1 METCWQLWSYTMS
14 WTSKG
19 GRLIYATGVSSVQSI
34 SKKIRSIDR
43 LCNAQQIIKKNKCHD
58 KQLLELQL
66 HNQKVQEEGRRI
78 RMRRANTGHQ
88 ADARA
93 VTLRINDKRRLL
105 KCLSC
110 GLEANRDAAGV
121 LNMATSM
128 EVALTG
134 NAEPK
139 RAVNS
144 RPMRALEAR
153 ISRL

>member
-1 METCWQLWSYTMS
+1 MKLYNDLNFERRQAYIC
-14 WTSKG
+14 
-19 GRLIYATGVSSVQSI
+19 
-34 SKKIRSIDR
+34 SIDR

-93 VTLRINDKRRLL
+93 VTDKRRLL

>member
-1 METCWQLWSYTMS
+1 
-14 WTSKG
+14 
-19 GRLIYATGVSSVQSI
+19 
-34 SKKIRSIDR
+34 
-43 LCNAQQIIKKNKCHD
+43 
-58 KQLLELQL
+58 
-66 HNQKVQEEGRRI
+66 
-78 RMRRANTGHQ
+78 MRRANTGHQ

-121 LNMATSM
+121 LNIGYPM

-134 NAEPK
+134 NAALLLRWNGMRWEPR

-144 RPMRALEAR
+144 
-153 ISRL
+153 